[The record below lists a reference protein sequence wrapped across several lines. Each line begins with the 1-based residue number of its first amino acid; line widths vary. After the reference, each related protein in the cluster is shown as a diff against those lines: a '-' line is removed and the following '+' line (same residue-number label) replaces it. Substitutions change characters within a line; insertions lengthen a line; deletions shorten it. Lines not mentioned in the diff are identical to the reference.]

1 MSPARLPNFGDA
13 GLPGL
18 RNRRLT
24 VSPEGA
30 AEVTTPTLS
39 RNIVISVVLAL
50 AAAVALVLYT
60 QHVQDSARSAGDAV
74 RVVVVTHDIH
84 AGTSVDAAAADGDL
98 AYRTVRRSDLVPG
111 AYIDLNAARGLV
123 LTQPVFHGDQLTASR
138 TGVRH
143 EESVAARLTGN
154 QRAFRL
160 PVDANSG
167 MTADIHPGDRV
178 DVTASYVL
186 DTNQVETYVLAAG
199 ALVMDVA
206 PAAVG
211 PSGDTSGQGS
221 VLLRLTD
228 RQVSYLANA
237 LANADNAPAGG
248 SKTIWVALAGTHGA
262 TWEKHAPVVL
272 PGAFPGNGVPAK

>member
-1 MSPARLPNFGDA
+1 MTN
-13 GLPGL
+13 
-18 RNRRLT
+18 
-24 VSPEGA
+24 
-30 AEVTTPTLS
+30 PTLS

-60 QHVQDSARSAGDAV
+60 QHVQDSARSSGDAV

-84 AGTSVDAAAADGDL
+84 AGASVDASAADGDL

-111 AYIDLNAARGLV
+111 AYTDLDAARGLI
-123 LTQPVFHGDQLTASR
+123 LTQPVFHGDQLTSSR

-167 MTADIHPGDRV
+167 MTGDVHTGDRV
-178 DVTASYVL
+178 DVMASYVL

-199 ALVMDVA
+199 ALVMDVS
-206 PAAVG
+206 
-211 PSGDTSGQGS
+211 PSATGQAGDTSGQGS

-248 SKTIWVALAGTHGA
+248 SKTIWVALVGTHGA

-272 PGAFPGNGVPAK
+272 PGAFPHNGVPTK

>member
-1 MSPARLPNFGDA
+1 M
-13 GLPGL
+13 
-18 RNRRLT
+18 
-24 VSPEGA
+24 
-30 AEVTTPTLS
+30 TTPTLS

-50 AAAVALVLYT
+50 AAAVSLVLYT

-74 RVVVVTHDIH
+74 RVAVVTHDIH

-111 AYIDLNAARGLV
+111 GYTDLNAARGLV

-138 TGVRH
+138 TGVPH

-167 MTADIHPGDRV
+167 MTRDLHAGDRV
-178 DVTASYVL
+178 DVLASYVL

-199 ALVMDVA
+199 ALVMDVV

-211 PSGDTSGQGS
+211 PSADTSGQGS

-228 RQVSYLANA
+228 RQVSYVANA

-272 PGAFPGNGVPAK
+272 PGAFPDNGVPAK

>member
-1 MSPARLPNFGDA
+1 M
-13 GLPGL
+13 
-18 RNRRLT
+18 
-24 VSPEGA
+24 
-30 AEVTTPTLS
+30 TTPTLS

-60 QHVQDSARSAGDAV
+60 QHVQDSAKSAGDAV

-84 AGTSVDAAAADGDL
+84 TGTAVETAVADGDL

-111 AYIDLNAARGLV
+111 AYTDLNAARGLI

-143 EESVAARLTGN
+143 DASVAARLTGT

-167 MTADIHPGDRV
+167 LTGDVQAGDRV
-178 DVTASYVL
+178 DVMASYVL

-199 ALVMDVA
+199 ALVLDVT
-206 PAAVG
+206 PAAAAQT
-211 PSGDTSGQGS
+211 GDSTAQGS
-221 VLLRLTD
+221 MLLRLSD
-228 RQVSYLANA
+228 RQVAYLANA
-237 LANADNAPAGG
+237 LARADNAPAGG
-248 SKTIWVALAGTHGA
+248 SKTIWIALAGTHGA
-262 TWEKHAPVVL
+262 TWEKHPPVVL
-272 PGAFPGNGVPAK
+272 PGAFPNNGIPAK

>member
-1 MSPARLPNFGDA
+1 
-13 GLPGL
+13 
-18 RNRRLT
+18 
-24 VSPEGA
+24 
-30 AEVTTPTLS
+30 VTTPTLS

-60 QHVQDSARSAGDAV
+60 QHVQSSARSAGDAV

-84 AGTSVDAAAADGDL
+84 AGTSVDTAAADGDL

-111 AYIDLNAARGLV
+111 AYTNLEAARGLI

-143 EESVAARLTGN
+143 EESVAARLTGD

-160 PVDANSG
+160 PVDVNSG
-167 MTADIHPGDRV
+167 MTGDVHPGDRV
-178 DVTASYVL
+178 DVMASYVL

-199 ALVMDVA
+199 ALVMDVS

-211 PSGDTSGQGS
+211 QSGDTGPGS

-228 RQVSYLANA
+228 RQASYLANA

-272 PGAFPGNGVPAK
+272 PGAFPHNGVPAK

>member
-1 MSPARLPNFGDA
+1 
-13 GLPGL
+13 
-18 RNRRLT
+18 
-24 VSPEGA
+24 
-30 AEVTTPTLS
+30 VTTPTLS

-84 AGTSVDAAAADGDL
+84 PGTSVDTAAADGDL

-111 AYIDLNAARGLV
+111 AYTDLNAARGLI

-138 TGVRH
+138 TGVRR
-143 EESVAARLTGN
+143 EASVASRLTGN

-167 MTADIHPGDRV
+167 MTGDVHPGDRV
-178 DVTASYVL
+178 DVMASYVL

-199 ALVMDVA
+199 ALVLDVNRA
-206 PAAVG
+206 TAAQT
-211 PSGDTSGQGS
+211 GDSTAQGS
-221 VLLRLTD
+221 MLLRLTD
-228 RQVSYLANA
+228 LQVSYLANA
-237 LANADNAPAGG
+237 LAGADNAPAGG
-248 SKTIWVALAGTHGA
+248 SKTIWIALAGTHGA
-262 TWEKHAPVVL
+262 TWEKHPPVVL
-272 PGAFPGNGVPAK
+272 PGAFPHNGVPAK

>member
-18 RNRRLT
+18 S
-24 VSPEGA
+24 SPTSPLAGKDQP
-30 AEVTTPTLS
+30 EVTTPTLS
-39 RNIVISVVLAL
+39 RNIVISVALAL
-50 AAAVALVLYT
+50 AAAVALVFYT
-60 QHVQDSARSAGDAV
+60 QHVQSSARSAGDAV

-84 AGTSVDAAAADGDL
+84 AGTSVDSAATDGDL

-111 AYIDLNAARGLV
+111 AYTDLNAARGLIV
-123 LTQPVFHGDQLTASR
+123 TQPVFHCDQLTASR

-143 EESVAARLTGN
+143 EESVAARLTGD

-167 MTADIHPGDRV
+167 MTRDIHAGDRV
-178 DVTASYVL
+178 DVLASYVL

-199 ALVMDVA
+199 AVVMDVA

-211 PSGDTSGQGS
+211 ASGDTSDQGS
-221 VLLRLTD
+221 LLLRLTN

-248 SKTIWVALAGTHGA
+248 SKTIWIALAGTHGA

-272 PGAFPGNGVPAK
+272 PGAFPHNGVPAK

>member
-1 MSPARLPNFGDA
+1 M
-13 GLPGL
+13 
-18 RNRRLT
+18 
-24 VSPEGA
+24 
-30 AEVTTPTLS
+30 TTPTLS

-60 QHVQDSARSAGDAV
+60 QHVQDSARSSGDAV

-84 AGTSVDAAAADGDL
+84 AGTSVDVAVADGDL

-111 AYIDLNAARGLV
+111 AYTNLDAAHGLV

-138 TGVRH
+138 TGVH
-143 EESVAARLTGN
+143 HQVSVAARLTGN

-167 MTADIHPGDRV
+167 MTGDVHPGDRV
-178 DVTASYVL
+178 DVMASYVL

-199 ALVMDVA
+199 ALVMDVS

-211 PSGDTSGQGS
+211 QSGNTSGQGS

-237 LANADNAPAGG
+237 LALADSAPAGG
-248 SKTIWVALAGTHGA
+248 SKTIWIALAGAHGA
-262 TWEKHAPVVL
+262 TWEKHPPVVL
-272 PGAFPGNGVPAK
+272 PGAFPQNGVPAK